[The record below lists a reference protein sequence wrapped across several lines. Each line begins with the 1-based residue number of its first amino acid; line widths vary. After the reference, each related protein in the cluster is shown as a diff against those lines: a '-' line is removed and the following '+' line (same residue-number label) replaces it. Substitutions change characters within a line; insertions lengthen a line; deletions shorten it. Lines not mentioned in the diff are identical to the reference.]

1 MKKVLFVDDEVLIL
15 YMHNEFFEDLSDFEI
30 FTARNGEEAL
40 EIIKEEDISVIVTDI
55 QMPKMNGLQLCKE
68 IRKFNQTAS
77 IIALTAF
84 QKLFK
89 YMRFR
94 EEGFDDC
101 LKKPFDPEELKDVIE
116 YSFKKVA
123 RCKQLFNESQRQGLA
138 ESD

>member
-15 YMHNEFFEDLSDFEI
+15 YMINEFFKEFGDFEV

-40 EIIKEEDISVIVTDI
+40 EVMKREEISVIVTDI
-55 QMPKMNGLQLCKE
+55 QMPIMNGLQLCKE
-68 IRKFNQTAS
+68 IRKFDQTAS
-77 IIALTAF
+77 VIALTAF

-101 LKKPFDPEELKDVIE
+101 LKKPFDPEELQEVIE

-123 RCKQLFNESQRQGLA
+123 RCKKLFNESQRQT
-138 ESD
+138 SNCSN

>member
-15 YMHNEFFEDLSDFEI
+15 YMLNEFFQDQGDFEI
-30 FTARNGEEAL
+30 FTARNGQEAL
-40 EIIKEEDISVIVTDI
+40 ELIEKEKISVIFTDI
-55 QMPKMNGLQLCKE
+55 QMPVMNGLELCKA
-68 IRKFNQTAS
+68 IRQFDQTAS
-77 IIALTAF
+77 VIALTAF

-101 LKKPFDPEELKDVIE
+101 LKKPFDPQEIREIAE

-123 RCKQLFNESQRQGLA
+123 RCRQLFNESQKQS
-138 ESD
+138 EI

>member
-15 YMHNEFFEDLSDFEI
+15 YMINEFFSEFSDFEI

-40 EIIKEEDISVIVTDI
+40 EVIKKEEISVIITDI
-55 QMPKMNGLQLCKE
+55 QMPIMNGLQLCKE
-68 IRKFNQTAS
+68 IRKFDQTAS

-101 LKKPFDPEELKDVIE
+101 LKKPFDPEELLEVIE
-116 YSFKKVA
+116 YAFKKVT
-123 RCKQLFNESQRQGLA
+123 RCKKLFNESQRQTEA
-138 ESD
+138 CSN